1 MPFTGS
7 HPAAVLPFLRTP
19 LPASALVI
27 GSMAPDLPFY
37 LPLPQPYATHSWL
50 AGGTTDLLLGL
61 LAWALWHGLLAGPA
75 LATAPAGLRGRLE
88 GRLARGLGPR
98 ISSAR
103 QGVLLVAALMIST
116 ATHLGWDEFT
126 HARRWGGE
134 HVAALAQSWGP
145 LPGYRWLQYASSV
158 VGLVVL
164 LAWFVRWWRRTS
176 AVPTSSDPAARW
188 IWPVLLGIGLVA
200 GSVAGFTAGDL
211 DDAVFPAA
219 RWAGGTVLLA
229 AVLLAICRRLGT
241 FWASRSTNAM

>member
-1 MPFTGS
+1 VAR
-7 HPAAVLPFLRTP
+7 PAGRT
-19 LPASALVI
+19 
-27 GSMAPDLPFY
+27 
-37 LPLPQPYATHSWL
+37 
-50 AGGTTDLLLGL
+50 
-61 LAWALWHGLLAGPA
+61 A

-88 GRLARGLGPR
+88 GRLAPGLASG

-103 QGVLLVAALMIST
+103 QGVLLVAALMIGT
-116 ATHLGWDEFT
+116 ATHLGWGEFT
-126 HARRWGGE
+126 HARRWDAE
-134 HVAALAQSWGP
+134 HVAALAQSWEP

-176 AVPTSSDPAARW
+176 AVPASSD
-188 IWPVLLGIGLVA
+188 
-200 GSVAGFTAGDL
+200 
-211 DDAVFPAA
+211 PAA